1 MVKTIYSLADAS
13 FIVHLCLKVLLR
25 QVSWWKG
32 KVIILFHSVPETSAA
47 CRIRVLYRKY
57 VICFWRAWVLSL
69 MIVNDRHE
77 RLDKKS
83 TKFKQERYHSTKLMI
98 MLKYVRPAITST
110 HLRTCLELQ
119 EACHVLRFALWKCL
133 SHAHLNFKRFFLSH
147 YYQKVTTRKNIYPS
161 KNIYFTQVK
170 VFICSLKYK
179 KKKNKLWPI
188 VENWIKI
195 IQ

>member
-69 MIVNDRHE
+69 MLVNDRHE

-119 EACHVLRFALWKCL
+119 EACHVLHFALWKCL
-133 SHAHLNFKRFFLSH
+133 SHAHLNFKRFFYLTITKKLL
-147 YYQKVTTRKNIYPS
+147 QEKT
-161 KNIYFTQVK
+161 FTQVK
-170 VFICSLKYK
+170 TFILPKWKYSFVLWNT

>member
-1 MVKTIYSLADAS
+1 MVKIIYSLADAS
-13 FIVHLCLKVLLR
+13 FIVHLCLKILLW

-47 CRIRVLYRKY
+47 CRIRVLCRKC

-98 MLKYVRPAITST
+98 MLKYVRPAITNT

-119 EACHVLRFALWKCL
+119 ETCHVLRFALWKCL

-147 YYQKVTTRKNIYPS
+147 YYKKVTTRKNIYPS
-161 KNIYFTQVK
+161 KNIYFTHVK

-179 KKKNKLWPI
+179 KKVMSNSWKL
-188 VENWIKI
+188 N
-195 IQ
+195 

>member
-179 KKKNKLWPI
+179 KKKTSYG
-188 VENWIKI
+188 
-195 IQ
+195 Q